1 MAKDYVIVKGRV
13 VRMDE
18 AMLKKFGRHFGAART
33 RPGAKEAPLDILK
46 IPKLDI
52 IPGKI
57 ALVKKEDVTPEPVE
71 AVKVESVIV
80 KPVIVKPVEVLPEPV
95 KKPPVRRKK

>member
-1 MAKDYVIVKGRV
+1 MAKDYVIVRGRV
-13 VRMDE
+13 VRMDD

-33 RPGAKEAPLDILK
+33 RPGMKDAPLDILK

-57 ALVKKEDVTPEPVE
+57 TLVKKEDVTPEPVE
-71 AVKVESVIV
+71 AVKVD
-80 KPVIVKPVEVLPEPV
+80 PVIVKPAEILPEAV

>member
-13 VRMDE
+13 VRMDD
-18 AMLKKFGRHFGAART
+18 AMLKKFGRHFGAAKT
-33 RPGAKEAPLDILK
+33 RQGAKEAPLDILK

-57 ALVKKEDVTPEPVE
+57 TLVKKEDVTSIPVE
-71 AVKVESVIV
+71 AVKAE
-80 KPVIVKPVEVLPEPV
+80 PVIVKPAEILPEVV
-95 KKPPVRRKK
+95 KKPPIRRKK

>member
-1 MAKDYVIVKGRV
+1 MAKDYVVVNGKV

-18 AMLKKFGRHFGAART
+18 SMLKKFGRHFGAAKT
-33 RPGAKEAPLDILK
+33 RPGLKEAPLDILK

-57 ALVKKEDVTPEPVE
+57 TLVKTEDVTPAPVE
-71 AVKVESVIV
+71 AVKVEPEIV
-80 KPVIVKPVEVLPEPV
+80 RPAEILPETV